1 MTNKLLHFLYRKIPF
16 KKQYVIFVKKI
27 FSNYYEPAFI
37 PEGFFKI
44 KDTISGKPISMFIRK
59 DSMIE
64 RQIFWDGLYGKWE
77 KESLKIWAALCPEA
91 NTILDIG
98 ANTGIFSLI
107 AKANNEQAQVY
118 AIEPIDINFDVLT
131 KNMEKNKFAI
141 HAIQAALSNISG
153 TAKMY
158 MIKDRLNYMTSIND
172 NRYLVHPQTPDASD
186 VIEIEVPTITFRD
199 IEVKYNLPKIDLV
212 KIDVEGHEIPVL
224 ENMYQRIKEDRPI
237 ILVEVI
243 GDENAVALNNM
254 FKPLGYKFI
263 SIDEENK
270 SRVVDTLWDNHHHNF
285 LLCDENVIKALQLKD
300 LVS

>member
-1 MTNKLLHFLYRKIPF
+1 MINKLLRFLYKIAPS

-27 FSNYYEPAFI
+27 FNDYYEPSFI

-44 KDTISGKPISMFIRK
+44 KDVISGRPISMFIRS

-64 RQIFWDGLYGKWE
+64 RQIFWGGLYGSWE
-77 KESLKIWAALCPEA
+77 KESLKIWAALCPDA

-98 ANTGIFSLI
+98 ANTGMFSLL
-107 AKANNEQAQVY
+107 AKAHNQQAQVY
-118 AIEPIDINFDVLT
+118 AIEPIDINFEVLT
-131 KNMEKNKFAI
+131 KNMEKNKFSI
-141 HAIQAALSNISG
+141 HAIKAALSNVSG

-172 NRYLVHPQTPDASD
+172 NRYLVHPQTPNSSD
-186 VIEIEVPTITFRD
+186 VIEVEVPTISFKD
-199 IEVKYNLPKIDLV
+199 IEIKYKLPKIDLV

-224 ENMYQRIKEDRPI
+224 ENMYQRIKEDRPV

-254 FKPLGYKFI
+254 FIPLGYKFI
-263 SIDEENK
+263 SIDEENQ
-270 SRVVDTLWDNHHHNF
+270 SRVVDKLWDNEHHNF
-285 LLCDENVIKALQLKD
+285 LLCDDKIIRSLQIKG